1 MVNWIKSNVEGDK
14 IIWVIALLLSII
26 SLLSVYSA
34 TGSLAYQK
42 MGGNTEY
49 YLIKHFIL
57 IILSFIAMWFS
68 HRIDYKY
75 YSKIALIGLYASIPL
90 LIITYKF
97 GMNINEASRW
107 INIPIIN
114 QAFQPSDL
122 AKLSLIIYLSSFLA
136 KRQNRLENVKT
147 LILPFLWIGSI
158 CLFIALTNL
167 STALILGATSILL
180 MFISCLLYTSPS
192 PRDG

>member
-1 MVNWIKSNVEGDK
+1 
-14 IIWVIALLLSII
+14 
-26 SLLSVYSA
+26 
-34 TGSLAYQK
+34 

-180 MFISCLLYTSPS
+180 MFISRVKITHLSILILFIFFCGGIALLTCLLYTS
-192 PRDG
+192 DAADDV